1 MNINTIKNLISTIE
15 NCALLDEIK
24 NYVDEQM
31 QLNLNKKENFMYRDY
46 IDNVLFA
53 IYFKDGSRSVQC
65 KGNKAYEIYINDD
78 NAIRIE
84 SYTKDLFPT
93 RELLLEK

>member
-1 MNINTIKNLISTIE
+1 MNITNIKNLISTID

-24 NYVDEQM
+24 KYVDEQI
-31 QLNLNKKENFMYRDY
+31 QLNLDKKENFMYRDY

-53 IYFKDGSRSVQC
+53 IYFNDGSRSIQC
-65 KGNKAYEIYINDD
+65 KGNKAYEVFINDD
-78 NAIRIE
+78 NAVRIE
-84 SYTKDLFPT
+84 SYTKELYPT